1 MKHIRRD
8 WREWLTFIALAG
20 PNLGLFVIFT
30 YAPMLGNVLL
40 SFQEYDLI
48 RSSGTWVGLRNF
60 ETVFS
65 SSQTSRILINTF
77 IFTVASVG
85 GVLSLGLFG
94 GLLLNQPLRG
104 RNAAR
109 SILFSP
115 FIISGAAIAIVWIY
129 IFDPRFGLL
138 YTILKSVGLASPN
151 WLGDP
156 NWALPAIIIVYIW
169 RNLGYATVIYI
180 AGLQAIPTDLYE
192 AARVDGA
199 GLWARM
205 RHITLPGLAP
215 VVFFLIVTSIL
226 SSFQAFDLINVMTG
240 GGPVNATNTLIY
252 HLYEMAFINL
262 SVGRAAV
269 IALALFALMLIVT
282 LLQLRYLERR
292 VTYA

>member
-30 YAPMLGNVLL
+30 YFTYAPMVGNVLL

-48 RSSGTWVGLRNF
+48 RSSGAWVGLRNF

-85 GVLSLGLFG
+85 GVLSLGMFG

-115 FIISGAAIAIVWIY
+115 FIISGAAIAIV
-129 IFDPRFGLL
+129 
-138 YTILKSVGLASPN
+138 
-151 WLGDP
+151 
-156 NWALPAIIIVYIW
+156 
-169 RNLGYATVIYI
+169 
-180 AGLQAIPTDLYE
+180 
-192 AARVDGA
+192 
-199 GLWARM
+199 
-205 RHITLPGLAP
+205 
-215 VVFFLIVTSIL
+215 
-226 SSFQAFDLINVMTG
+226 
-240 GGPVNATNTLIY
+240 
-252 HLYEMAFINL
+252 
-262 SVGRAAV
+262 
-269 IALALFALMLIVT
+269 
-282 LLQLRYLERR
+282 
-292 VTYA
+292 